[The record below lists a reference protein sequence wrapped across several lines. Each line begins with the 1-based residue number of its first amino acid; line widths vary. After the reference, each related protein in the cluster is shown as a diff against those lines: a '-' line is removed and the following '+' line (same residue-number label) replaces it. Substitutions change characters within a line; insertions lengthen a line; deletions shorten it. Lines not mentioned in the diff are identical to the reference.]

1 MELDDPL
8 APEPGGGSAG
18 GPIVVTD
25 DEGTPMEVTQ
35 VDVTQE
41 FEQVENIHEMAARL
55 KELEGMRAEDI
66 CNGEGDRSGSPTE
79 VMDVDSNSDHEQAK
93 MSPLE
98 ALRKL
103 VENMKETKNA
113 ETPPAGGPVVCD
125 EYEMGR
131 SEVQKLK
138 FHVPGE
144 LKMPWEK
151 GFAGLVLERKSSIM
165 ETKFL
170 DEKTRAPHA
179 IQQEG
184 GGGLEDGS
192 EFQARWKSSDAVVQ
206 GHGNRKR
213 ESDGRVEDRD
223 RRGQEVVQSGRHA
236 RSGR

>member
-1 MELDDPL
+1 MD
-8 APEPGGGSAG
+8 A
-18 GPIVVTD
+18 
-25 DEGTPMEVTQ
+25 
-35 VDVTQE
+35 TQE

-66 CNGEGDRSGSPTE
+66 RNGEGDRSGSPTE
-79 VMDVDSNSDHEQAK
+79 VMDVDSNSDHEHVK

-98 ALRKL
+98 ALKKL

-113 ETPPAGGPVVCD
+113 ETPVAGDPIMCD

-144 LKMPWEK
+144 LKMKWEK

-179 IQQEG
+179 IQVDEDVQPEIKKVEEAWKMVPSFK
-184 GGGLEDGS
+184 LDGS
-192 EFQARWKSSDAVVQ
+192 HRMPWSKAMETE
-206 GHGNRKR
+206 R

-223 RRGQEVVQSGRHA
+223 RRGQEVVQGGRHA
-236 RSGR
+236 RSDP